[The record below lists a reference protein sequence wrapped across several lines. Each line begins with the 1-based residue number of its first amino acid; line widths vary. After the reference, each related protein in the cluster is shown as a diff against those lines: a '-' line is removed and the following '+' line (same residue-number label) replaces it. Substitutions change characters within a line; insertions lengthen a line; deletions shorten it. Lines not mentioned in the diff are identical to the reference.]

1 MNKKFTIT
9 LLGTVATCILG
20 ASSVFASTGIV
31 TGNSV
36 RIREKASTDS
46 SIIETISKDT
56 KIEVVSEEG
65 DWYKITYD
73 NKEGYIHK
81 DYVEVEE
88 ETEDVNNTATIEETG
103 TNSEN
108 DNQVE
113 ENTGNEESVDE
124 NKKAEIGNTL
134 TSDSSIYLTACYSS
148 SEIGS
153 LKDNTKVSVEKTIS
167 NWSYISYKN
176 TKGWIPNYKLIEV
189 DSENKEESTETEKNE
204 NTNQKINKQ
213 AYLSSSSANLRK
225 GPGTNYETIGG
236 IAENEVIT
244 VLEEKDGW
252 YKVETADNLTGYVLK
267 ELVTLGERKTTSRSG
282 SIRMVT
288 PVNLEENEK
297 KETTEKKEDKKD
309 NSSTSNSSSSADK
322 KRKEL
327 VAYAKKY
334 LGYKYVRGGSSPKT
348 GFDCSGFTKYV
359 YGHFGYSLNRTSSGQ
374 ANNGTKVKKSNLK
387 QGDLLIFT
395 GHVGIYIGNNKFI
408 HAANPDDGVKITS
421 LSDSYYVR
429 NYIEARRIIK

>member
-113 ENTGNEESVDE
+113 ENTGNEE
-124 NKKAEIGNTL
+124 
-134 TSDSSIYLTACYSS
+134 
-148 SEIGS
+148 
-153 LKDNTKVSVEKTIS
+153 
-167 NWSYISYKN
+167 
-176 TKGWIPNYKLIEV
+176 
-189 DSENKEESTETEKNE
+189 
-204 NTNQKINKQ
+204 
-213 AYLSSSSANLRK
+213 
-225 GPGTNYETIGG
+225 
-236 IAENEVIT
+236 
-244 VLEEKDGW
+244 
-252 YKVETADNLTGYVLK
+252 
-267 ELVTLGERKTTSRSG
+267 
-282 SIRMVT
+282 
-288 PVNLEENEK
+288 
-297 KETTEKKEDKKD
+297 
-309 NSSTSNSSSSADK
+309 
-322 KRKEL
+322 
-327 VAYAKKY
+327 
-334 LGYKYVRGGSSPKT
+334 
-348 GFDCSGFTKYV
+348 
-359 YGHFGYSLNRTSSGQ
+359 
-374 ANNGTKVKKSNLK
+374 
-387 QGDLLIFT
+387 
-395 GHVGIYIGNNKFI
+395 
-408 HAANPDDGVKITS
+408 
-421 LSDSYYVR
+421 
-429 NYIEARRIIK
+429 